1 MFGGHPVAIL
11 NQDDLKKGIIQ
22 TILYGPG
29 AIHPILPIVLV
40 QFILFFKLS
49 WCKKHSKEW
58 NKSVPQ
64 AAVTTFA
71 FSSVFTVSFCYDC
84 CLLGW
89 GAVGGFYSTLTQ
101 TNLKKRDLSPV
112 ERNETKYVW
121 HTCPIYIYIL
131 LHLSC
136 RDRFGF
142 FCRHSDLFY
151 GCTAYTLY
159 IILSCI
165 LPIWRKLLI
174 CLFWSLYFFEMHY
187 FLHNKEPCHNT
198 TCFVWDFVFPFLIR
212 LHLIPN
218 HQFVESDAGLGI
230 RSFQKNIPFF
240 AFFCVLYKRTF
251 RSLRSFAFF
260 IKERS
265 VLFVLFRSL

>member
-22 TILYGPG
+22 TILYSM
-29 AIHPILPIVLV
+29 VLV
-40 QFILFFKLS
+40 QFILFFLSS
-49 WCKKHSKEW
+49 WCNSSYSSNCPGAKSTAR
-58 NKSVPQ
+58 NGINSVPQ

-101 TNLKKRDLSPV
+101 TNLKKRGLSPV

-121 HTCPIYIYIL
+121 HTCPIYIYIAPSRL
-131 LHLSC
+131 SWQVRFFMPTFRLILWLH
-136 RDRFGF
+136 
-142 FCRHSDLFY
+142 
-151 GCTAYTLY
+151 
-159 IILSCI
+159 IILNCI

-198 TCFVWDFVFPFLIR
+198 TCFIWDFVFPFLIR
-212 LHLIPN
+212 
-218 HQFVESDAGLGI
+218 
-230 RSFQKNIPFF
+230 
-240 AFFCVLYKRTF
+240 
-251 RSLRSFAFF
+251 
-260 IKERS
+260 
-265 VLFVLFRSL
+265 

>member
-1 MFGGHPVAIL
+1 MIWRKELFKL
-11 NQDDLKKGIIQ
+11 F
-22 TILYGPG
+22 YM
-29 AIHPILPIVLV
+29 VLV
-40 QFILFFKLS
+40 QFILFFLSS
-49 WCKKHSKEW
+49 WCNSSYSSNCPGAKSTAR
-58 NKSVPQ
+58 NGINSVPQ

-142 FCRHSDLFY
+142 LCRHSDLFY
-151 GCTAYTLY
+151 GCT
-159 IILSCI
+159 LSWIVYC
-165 LPIWRKLLI
+165 R
-174 CLFWSLYFFEMHY
+174 
-187 FLHNKEPCHNT
+187 
-198 TCFVWDFVFPFLIR
+198 
-212 LHLIPN
+212 
-218 HQFVESDAGLGI
+218 SDVN
-230 RSFQKNIPFF
+230 F
-240 AFFCVLYKRTF
+240 
-251 RSLRSFAFF
+251 
-260 IKERS
+260 
-265 VLFVLFRSL
+265 

>member
-89 GAVGGFYSTLTQ
+89 GAVGGLYSTLTQ
-101 TNLKKRDLSPV
+101 TNLKKRGLSPV

-121 HTCPIYIYIL
+121 HTCPIYNIYIYIAPSL
-131 LHLSC
+131 LSWQV
-136 RDRFGF
+136 RFF
-142 FCRHSDLFY
+142 MPTFRLILWLQSVY
-151 GCTAYTLY
+151 SY
-159 IILSCI
+159 IILNCI

-218 HQFVESDAGLGI
+218 HQFVESESQCLKC
-230 RSFQKNIPFF
+230 F
-240 AFFCVLYKRTF
+240 Y
-251 RSLRSFAFF
+251 
-260 IKERS
+260 IKK
-265 VLFVLFRSL
+265 